1 MRTATTP
8 VTTLANKST
17 TVGMLPARSEDS
29 TADDRCDVLC
39 GHIPA
44 TVWKVCHVKYIM

>member
-8 VTTLANKST
+8 VTKLANKST
-17 TVGMLPARSEDS
+17 TVGMMPARSGDS
-29 TADDRCDVLC
+29 TADDGCDVLC

-44 TVWKVCHVKYIM
+44 AVWKVSHVKYIT